1 MGAAKSKVIGI
12 VVGLSLLLASAAQA
26 QQDLMALGRQEYET
40 AKKEYNLGHFDK
52 ALEHFEASYRL
63 TAAPELLYNLALVN
77 RDLFQ
82 RTRKLEFLEDAISRF
97 HTYLDNKKS
106 TQDPKR
112 RATIEG
118 ELKSA
123 EDQLAHERASRA
135 KGEEALAVGED
146 FLKQGRIDDATAQ
159 LDQYERHPGNERA
172 GVARAW
178 VLRAGIA
185 LAKKDQAAAT
195 NAYAHAL
202 ELDHSIT
209 PPTEA
214 KANLA
219 FMKAGEMLGESQPL
233 TVEHTP
239 PASIKAGQPVELVFT
254 PKWDQLH
261 EVASLRIGYRLA
273 GGKAFSMFSA
283 QPGKVALPRPFTL
296 AIPPGARV
304 EYYAEA
310 LDAHDAVLEHVGTE
324 AAPFAIQV
332 QEKAKPSIAKK
343 GWFWATMVG
352 VAAVAATGIALGVT
366 LSQPPPPVDVPIHT
380 GLSVK

>member
-1 MGAAKSKVIGI
+1 MSMRIGGALCVA
-12 VVGLSLLLASAAQA
+12 LLVLSAAPAFA

-82 RTRKLEFLEDAISRF
+82 RTRKLEYLEDAISRF

-123 EDQLAHERASRA
+123 EDELAHERASRA

-146 FLKQGRIDDATAQ
+146 FLKQGRIDDANAQ
-159 LDQYERHPGNERA
+159 LEQYLRNPRNERA
-172 GVARAW
+172 GVTRAW
-178 VLRAGIA
+178 LLRAGIA
-185 LAKKDQAAAT
+185 LAKKDQAGAT
-195 NAYAHAL
+195 DAYAHAL
-202 ELDHSIT
+202 TLDHSIT

-219 FMKAGEMLGESQPL
+219 FMKAGEQLGESQPL
-233 TVEHTP
+233 SVEHTP

-254 PKWDQLH
+254 PKWDLMHQ
-261 EVASLRIGYRLA
+261 VTSLRIGYRLA
-273 GGKAFSMFSA
+273 GGKAFSMFTA
-283 QPGKVALPRPFTL
+283 QPGRVALPRPFTL

-304 EYYAEA
+304 EYYAEG
-310 LDAHDAVLEHVGTE
+310 LDAHEAVLEHVGTDT
-324 AAPFAIQV
+324 APFAIQV
-332 QEKAKPSIAKK
+332 QEKTKPSVAKK
-343 GWFWATMVG
+343 WWFWTAMVG
-352 VAAVAATGIALGVT
+352 VAAAAATGVALGVT
-366 LSQPPPPVDVPIHT
+366 LTQPPPPTNVPIHISL
-380 GLSVK
+380 GVH